1 MIRRSGSSTERRHG
15 CADSRRTR
23 RRGPSCA
30 ACQATVDFG
39 HYRVATAG
47 GIINSL
53 MAAELVCVECGRRA
67 DQEARG
73 WQGHLVD
80 LDDDGD
86 DEVVFY
92 CPLCATREFG
102 THRDR

>member
-1 MIRRSGSSTERRHG
+1 MT
-15 CADSRRTR
+15 
-23 RRGPSCA
+23 
-30 ACQATVDFG
+30 
-39 HYRVATAG
+39 
-47 GIINSL
+47 
-53 MAAELVCVECGRRA
+53 AELVCIECGRRA
-67 DQEARG
+67 DEEARG

>member
-1 MIRRSGSSTERRHG
+1 
-15 CADSRRTR
+15 
-23 RRGPSCA
+23 
-30 ACQATVDFG
+30 
-39 HYRVATAG
+39 
-47 GIINSL
+47 

>member
-15 CADSRRTR
+15 LRRLARTR
-23 RRGPSCA
+23 RRGPSGA
-30 ACQATVDFG
+30 TCQATVDFG

-53 MAAELVCVECGRRA
+53 MTAELVCVECGRRA